1 MAKRSPSSKR
11 SSKPSPKPG
20 SKPNS
25 TPSAKRS
32 SKRASRAEP
41 RSRDVAL
48 ILNPTEDNEGIQ
60 ILRQRAA
67 DRPLELGILRPLRE
81 GRPIDGEVVSL
92 RPREGTP
99 LFCDVK
105 VELEDP
111 HADRSTSD
119 GPPQVATDRY
129 RRGWEAIWGQRALPG
144 TRPN

>member
-11 SSKPSPKPG
+11 GSKPSSKPS
-20 SKPNS
+20 
-25 TPSAKRS
+25 
-32 SKRASRAEP
+32 SKRTSKRVPRAETG
-41 RSRDVAL
+41 SRDVAL
-48 ILNPTEDNEGIQ
+48 ILSPTEDNEGIQ

-81 GRPIDGEVVSL
+81 GRPIDGEVISL

-111 HADRSTSD
+111 HADRGTSD

-144 TRPN
+144 SRPN

>member
-1 MAKRSPSSKR
+1 MVKRSLSSKR
-11 SSKPSPKPG
+11 SSKPG
-20 SKPNS
+20 SKRNS
-25 TPSAKRS
+25 KPS
-32 SKRASRAEP
+32 SKPSSQRTP
-41 RSRDVAL
+41 RPEAGAHDVAL
-48 ILNPTEDNEGIQ
+48 ILNPTADNEGIQ

-81 GRPIDGEVVSL
+81 GRPIDGEVISL

-111 HADRSTSD
+111 HADRGTSD

-144 TRPN
+144 TRLN

>member
-11 SSKPSPKPG
+11 SSKPS
-20 SKPNS
+20 
-25 TPSAKRS
+25 
-32 SKRASRAEP
+32 SKRAPRAEA

-67 DRPLELGILRPLRE
+67 DRPLELGILRP
-81 GRPIDGEVVSL
+81 IDGEVVSL

-111 HADRSTSD
+111 HADRGTSD

>member
-1 MAKRSPSSKR
+1 MAKRSPSSKQSPKQ
-11 SSKPSPKPG
+11 SSKRSP
-20 SKPNS
+20 
-25 TPSAKRS
+25 KRS
-32 SKRASRAEP
+32 SKRSPKRASRPDA
-41 RSRDVAL
+41 RSHDVAL
-48 ILNPTEDNEGIQ
+48 ILNPTDDNEGIQ

-111 HADRSTSD
+111 HADRGTSD